1 MNIKKAQWIKKP
13 FQIDKVDLH
22 TLSFTNKEESSVF
35 FILGEEGRFTL
46 SYCVTSSILAEF
58 VFLHTANDYIVF
70 SENEIRLS
78 FFGLESKHNVN
89 ISLKSIEIVKED
101 DTVIFLSEKREI
113 LRIRNRAFSGSISF
127 GLRFKGEGRAEI
139 SVW

>member
-78 FFGLESKHNVN
+78 FFGLESQHNVN
-89 ISLKSIEIVKED
+89 ISLKSIEIVKE
-101 DTVIFLSEKREI
+101 I
-113 LRIRNRAFSGSISF
+113 LRIRNIAFSGSSSF